1 MCGENPSSDAE
12 MMEPPPGFPVDSSIK
27 LHKYEARLIV
37 ALHLMG
43 KNSSNSG
50 SGSGSVSFTQRLLL
64 AFQDGDAIAFKTT
77 REIEGPYCEIVEH
90 KFKKPVALAGPVLL
104 EPIETSNT
112 EENWS
117 KWLKKFQEK
126 TVILCAFGRECNLKK
141 DQFQEL
147 VLGLELTGYPF
158 FAALKLPIEA
168 ETIEEALPEG
178 FKERT
183 QGKYIVHSGWAEKQL
198 MLSHPS
204 VGCLSLIVAG
214 IRYRRP

>member
-1 MCGENPSSDAE
+1 M
-12 MMEPPPGFPVDSSIK
+12 I
-27 LHKYEARLIV
+27 LLI
-37 ALHLMG
+37 G
-43 KNSSNSG
+43 
-50 SGSGSVSFTQRLLL
+50 
-64 AFQDGDAIAFKTT
+64 
-77 REIEGPYCEIVEH
+77 
-90 KFKKPVALAGPVLL
+90 FKKPVVLVGPVLP

-117 KWLKKFQEK
+117 KWLEKFQEK

-158 FAALKLPIEA
+158 FATLKPPTEA
-168 ETIEEALPEG
+168 ETIEEALPES

-183 QGKYIVHSGWAEKQL
+183 QGKGIVHSGWAEQQL

-204 VGCLSLIVAG
+204 VGCFVTHCGGNWLSEAMIKECQLVLVPNFGDQFINSSLFGGDLKVG
-214 IRYRRP
+214 VEKG